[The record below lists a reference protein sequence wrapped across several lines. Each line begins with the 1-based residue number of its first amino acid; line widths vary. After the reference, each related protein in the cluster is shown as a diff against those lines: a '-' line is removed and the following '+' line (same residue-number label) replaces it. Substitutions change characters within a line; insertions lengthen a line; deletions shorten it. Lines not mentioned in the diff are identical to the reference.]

1 MRLLTISLI
10 LCGAVAKPCLAEVD
24 TLHALLLEARLGLDT
39 HDGDFSGPGWRLIV
53 DEAAKARIIAVGED
67 HITREVPEFVG
78 ALCDVIGP
86 QGLAAMA
93 FEVGPEVARFVQAGL
108 LAPDHKARM
117 ADLTRRYPDSVAF
130 LNVAE
135 ENDLATRCAMSS
147 GAGPEFQIWGL
158 DQEFFGAG
166 GWLLDKIL
174 QEPLSAD
181 ARAAVQALRAEE
193 QSDAAAARA
202 SGDPS
207 KLFIFRVSDTAL
219 QATYGALTRGGDE
232 TSRRLLQSLITT
244 HHIYRENLDNPRQ
257 SNLDRALLLKKNL
270 AGHLA
275 AWTDKG
281 ARGKLLLKFGE
292 WHIYRG
298 YNPLD
303 ERDLG
308 NYVAEY
314 ADVNLGPSLHIAVM
328 GSRGVHASYGGY
340 ARPFDHAP
348 FVLAED
354 DHYTW
359 MKAAAEAAEPTG
371 WTVFDL
377 RRLRGHRTKDI
388 PEEWRRLA
396 DGYDILVLAPEI
408 SPATRL
414 GD

>member
-1 MRLLTISLI
+1 
-10 LCGAVAKPCLAEVD
+10 
-24 TLHALLLEARLGLDT
+24 
-39 HDGDFSGPGWRLIV
+39 
-53 DEAAKARIIAVGED
+53 
-67 HITREVPEFVG
+67 
-78 ALCDVIGP
+78 
-86 QGLAAMA
+86 MA

-257 SNLDRALLLKKNL
+257 SNLDRALLLKKKV
-270 AGHLA
+270 G
-275 AWTDKG
+275 W
-281 ARGKLLLKFGE
+281 
-292 WHIYRG
+292 
-298 YNPLD
+298 
-303 ERDLG
+303 
-308 NYVAEY
+308 
-314 ADVNLGPSLHIAVM
+314 
-328 GSRGVHASYGGY
+328 AS
-340 ARPFDHAP
+340 
-348 FVLAED
+348 
-354 DHYTW
+354 
-359 MKAAAEAAEPTG
+359 
-371 WTVFDL
+371 
-377 RRLRGHRTKDI
+377 RRLDRQGSPGQT
-388 PEEWRRLA
+388 
-396 DGYDILVLAPEI
+396 AP
-408 SPATRL
+408 
-414 GD
+414 

>member
-24 TLHALLLEARLGLDT
+24 ALHTRLLEARLGLET
-39 HDGDFSGPGWRLIV
+39 HDGAFSGPGWRLIV

-78 ALCDVIGP
+78 AICDVIGP

-93 FEVGPEVARFVQAGL
+93 FEVGPEVGRFVQAGL

-257 SNLDRALLLKKNL
+257 SNLDRALLLKKKV
-270 AGHLA
+270 G
-275 AWTDKG
+275 W
-281 ARGKLLLKFGE
+281 
-292 WHIYRG
+292 
-298 YNPLD
+298 
-303 ERDLG
+303 
-308 NYVAEY
+308 
-314 ADVNLGPSLHIAVM
+314 
-328 GSRGVHASYGGY
+328 AS
-340 ARPFDHAP
+340 
-348 FVLAED
+348 
-354 DHYTW
+354 
-359 MKAAAEAAEPTG
+359 
-371 WTVFDL
+371 
-377 RRLRGHRTKDI
+377 RRLDRQGSPGQT
-388 PEEWRRLA
+388 
-396 DGYDILVLAPEI
+396 AP
-408 SPATRL
+408 
-414 GD
+414 